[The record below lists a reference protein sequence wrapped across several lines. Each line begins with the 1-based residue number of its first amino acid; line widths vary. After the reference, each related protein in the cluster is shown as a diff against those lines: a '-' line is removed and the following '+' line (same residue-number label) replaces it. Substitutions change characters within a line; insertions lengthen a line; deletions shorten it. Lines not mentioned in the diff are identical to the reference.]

1 MAPTFKGRTIV
12 AVNHEPAYT
21 VGEIFEL
28 HALMRLD
35 AIVPLIPRP
44 GIRMLA
50 RRGLVVQDEYG
61 LIRLSDRGRRE
72 CRRMGFDRDRHR
84 S

>member
-1 MAPTFKGRTIV
+1 MT
-12 AVNHEPAYT
+12 VNHEPAYT
-21 VGEIFEL
+21 TMEIFEL
-28 HALMRLD
+28 HALTRFD
-35 AIVPLIPRP
+35 VIVPLIPRP

-72 CRRMGFDRDRHR
+72 CRRMGFDRDRHC